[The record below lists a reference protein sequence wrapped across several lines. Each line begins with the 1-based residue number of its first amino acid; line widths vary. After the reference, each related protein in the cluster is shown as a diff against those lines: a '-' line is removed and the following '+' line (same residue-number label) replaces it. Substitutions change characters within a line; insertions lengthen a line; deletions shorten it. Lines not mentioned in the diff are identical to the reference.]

1 MKRSI
6 EFSYSDGAYC
16 LQENGDTIFSVDVAA
31 LKFDSLKFYQGLY
44 EGKSSAI
51 ELVYSI
57 TDDPHKIGRYVY
69 NWLIEIIERIHSEL
83 KETELEPSFP
93 NDPAV
98 QTARI
103 IPLYDF
109 AVCAGNGDYIDE
121 NIEHTDYET
130 SNTEADYALR
140 ISGSSMEPTLH
151 DQAIVLVK
159 KTEELSNRDI
169 AIVSVD
175 GQLMCKR
182 FEKRGRGEF
191 LVPDNKEEEY
201 REYSK
206 KNCTS
211 FSVFGKVVEI
221 MT

>member
-6 EFSYSDGAYC
+6 EFSYSDGAYR
-16 LQENGDTIFSVDVAA
+16 LQESGDTIFSIDVAS
-31 LKFDSLKFYQGLY
+31 LKFDSLSFYQGLY

-57 TDDPHKIGRYVY
+57 TDDPPKIGHYVF
-69 NWLIEIIERIHSEL
+69 NWLTEIVERIHSEL
-83 KETELEPSFP
+83 KEAELETSPP
-93 NDPAV
+93 NDPTV
-98 QTARI
+98 QNERI

-109 AVCAGNGDYIDE
+109 AVCAGNGDFIDE

-140 ISGSSMEPTLH
+140 ISGRSMEPTLQ
-151 DQAIVLVK
+151 DQSIVLVK
-159 KTEELSNRDI
+159 KTTELTNRDI

-182 FEKRGRGEF
+182 YEKRGRGEF
-191 LVPDNKEEEY
+191 LVPDNKEGEY

-206 KNCTS
+206 KSCTS
-211 FSVFGKVVEI
+211 FLVFGKVIEI
-221 MT
+221 AT

>member
-6 EFSYSDGAYC
+6 EFSYSDGAYR
-16 LQENGDTIFSVDVAA
+16 LQENGDTIFSVDVASM
-31 LKFDSLKFYQGLY
+31 KFDSLRFYQGLY

-57 TDDPHKIGRYVY
+57 TDDPHRIGRYVF
-69 NWLIEIIERIHSEL
+69 NLLTEIIERIHSEL
-83 KETELEPSFP
+83 KETELDTSFP

-98 QTARI
+98 QKARI

-121 NIEHTDYET
+121 SIDHTDYET

-159 KTEELSNRDI
+159 KTEEISNRDI

-191 LVPDNKEEEY
+191 LVPDNKESDY
-201 REYSK
+201 REYSNT
-206 KNCTS
+206 NCTS
-211 FSVFGKVVEI
+211 FSVFGKVIEI
-221 MT
+221 TT